1 MTIAAAPA
9 PLKTLTACS
18 LCGLTTL
25 HPLTNET
32 GGVFCCPS
40 CREVAALLAES
51 PAIKQEQVQVKGRS
65 GVLSQS
71 KGENV
76 TMNLGGMWCSSCAWL
91 VSEQLR
97 RTKGVVN
104 AEVSFIQGQAN
115 LTFDNALTNP
125 VKLKK
130 RVRSLGY
137 QATLPNE
144 KPRDEEESFFT
155 RLLIGGVMVL
165 HDVIVGAGI
174 YGRELL
180 GLASPETQWLV
191 DFFQIMMLVSS
202 IPVLLLLGL
211 PILRAGF
218 ASLLRGQPNIHTLI
232 TIGTF
237 SAFGLSVRNL
247 IAGHGGLYFDTATM
261 LIFLVSIGR
270 WLEMQAHKSSNKAV
284 ARLLEQIPDQATV
297 VTDDQDKTVQVSELK
312 PGMRV
317 RMRPGE
323 RFPVDGLIAIGEGDV
338 DESLLTGEPKPV
350 THHEGDKVQA
360 GTINLDGSFEIIT
373 TAVGA
378 TTTAGQIGRLLHE
391 ALWARSPLE
400 RMVDKLSAWMTP
412 LALAL
417 ATIAFLIWN
426 YVSGLETGLLVALSV
441 LLIACPCALGLATP
455 LTLWLSLERASESG
469 AILRSTAA
477 LERLAKVQKVFF
489 DKTGTLTQLPMKV
502 REIFLDSNSLLL
514 KKTGASVATAPQ
526 RCSLTPEL
534 EFLRI
539 IGSVEND
546 SEHPLAKAI
555 VEYANLIYIK
565 LSKPESFKALPA
577 LGVKAKLKD
586 RQIVIGSAL
595 LMSAEGLKISTNVK
609 RQAEAW
615 KEAGQVVVYAGWDG
629 QVVGLVGLGET
640 VREEAQ
646 EVVYQLQSRGLELGV
661 LTGDE
666 FSAGARW
673 QKTLGIPVHA
683 ALSPNEK
690 IMRLAQN
697 AAMVGDGINDGPALA
712 AATVG
717 LAMIHGTDVARSAAD
732 IVLMRDDLRLIPW
745 LFDLSRESMLRVKQN
760 LGWAVIYNVIGVAL
774 AMAGLLQPVFSAFA
788 MVASS
793 IFVTANAMKMNKFPL
808 LDENREAG
816 RHVNK

>member
-1 MTIAAAPA
+1 MNIVSASPVKA
-9 PLKTLTACS
+9 KTLSACS

-25 HPLTNET
+25 HPLSNDN
-32 GGVFCCPS
+32 GDVFCCPS

-51 PAIKQEQVQVKGRS
+51 PAVEQKQAQASERS
-65 GVLSQS
+65 ENVVLS
-71 KGENV
+71 
-76 TMNLGGMWCSSCAWL
+76 LGGMWCSSCAWL

-97 RTKGVVN
+97 RTNGVVE
-104 AEVSFIQGQAN
+104 ADVSFIQGQAN
-115 LTFDNALTNP
+115 LTFDSAITNP
-125 VKLKK
+125 KKLKK

-144 KPRDEEESFFT
+144 KPHDEEESFFT
-155 RLLIGGVMVL
+155 RLLISGVMVL
-165 HDVIVGAGI
+165 HDMIVGGGI
-174 YGRELL
+174 YVRELM
-180 GLASPETQWLV
+180 GWASPETAWLV
-191 DFFQIMMLVSS
+191 HFFQIMMLVSS
-202 IPVLLLLGL
+202 IPVLILLGL

-232 TIGTF
+232 MIGTF

-247 IAGHGGLYFDTATM
+247 ILGHGGLYFDTATM

-284 ARLLEQIPDQATV
+284 SRLLEQIPNQATV
-297 VTDDQDKTVQVSELK
+297 VTNNQDSVVNVAELK

-317 RMRPGE
+317 RVRPGE

-360 GTINLDGSFEIIT
+360 GTVNLDGSFEVIA

-378 TTTAGQIGRLLHE
+378 STTAGQIGRLLHE

-417 ATIAFLIWN
+417 ATIAFLIW
-426 YVSGLETGLLVALSV
+426 YTISGLETGLMVALSV

-455 LTLWLSLERASESG
+455 LTLWLSLERAAQSG
-469 AILRSTAA
+469 AILRSTSA
-477 LERLAKVQKVFF
+477 LERLSKIQRIFF

-502 REIFLDSNSLLL
+502 REIFVDQIN
-514 KKTGASVATAPQ
+514 
-526 RCSLTPEL
+526 EH

-539 IGSVEND
+539 TGSVEND

-555 VEYANLIYIK
+555 VEHAKAKQVEFIK
-565 LSKPESFKALPA
+565 PTSFKALPA
-577 LGVKAKLKD
+577 LGVVGQLPITNY
-586 RQIVIGSAL
+586 QLPIFIGSAR
-595 LMSAEGLKISTNVK
+595 LMSAEGLSMSTDISQ
-609 RQAEAW
+609 QAEAW
-615 KEAGQVVVYAGWDG
+615 KEAGHIVVYAGWDG
-629 QVVGLVGLGET
+629 RVTGIFALGEKI
-640 VREEAQ
+640 REEAKDVIQ
-646 EVVYQLQSRGLELGV
+646 QLQSRGLELGV

-666 FSAGARW
+666 ASAGARW
-673 QKTLGIPVHA
+673 QKALGIPVSA
-683 ALSPNEK
+683 ALSPDEK
-690 IMRLAQN
+690 MKRLIEN
-697 AAMVGDGINDGPALA
+697 SAMVGDGINDGPALA
-712 AATVG
+712 AATIG
-717 LAMIHGTDVARSAAD
+717 LAMNHGTDVARSAAD
-732 IVLMRDDLRLIPW
+732 IVLVRNDLRVIPW
-745 LFDLSRESMLRVKQN
+745 LVDLSRESMKRVKQN
-760 LGWAVIYNVIGVAL
+760 LGWAVIYNLIGVGL

-793 IFVTANAMKMNKFPL
+793 IFVTTNAMKMNKFPL
-808 LDENREAG
+808 LDEKISEQ
-816 RHVNK
+816 